1 MTEIEE
7 LNRECKRLHEQAA
20 PQVQAPKTSGEDR
33 LRDELRRFAE
43 QKKQI
48 HIEPTYRRTV
58 EGLPFPM
65 WDISFE
71 PYLTG
76 SIP

>member
-48 HIEPTYRRTV
+48 C
-58 EGLPFPM
+58 LPKAS
-65 WDISFE
+65 SF
-71 PYLTG
+71 LNTFTSG
-76 SIP
+76 VVF